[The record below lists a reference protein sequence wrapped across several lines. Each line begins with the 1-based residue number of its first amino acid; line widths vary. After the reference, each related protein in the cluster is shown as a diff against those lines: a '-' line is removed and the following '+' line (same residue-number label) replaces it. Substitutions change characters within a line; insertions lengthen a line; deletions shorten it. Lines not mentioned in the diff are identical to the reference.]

1 MPIFACF
8 FYSSLCDI
16 LIFFFQ
22 FFLLPIIA
30 HYCPLWLK
38 KHFLLQLANNIA
50 YYCVL
55 YNTIF
60 TLLYSGIFYIL
71 NFYYCPL
78 LPTLAKKALLPSPGF
93 PGIGKPGLGNIA
105 NPGHSSTTFGTGP
118 VFFYKLRYIVSFR
131 LVEMTISTNLKLT
144 IYRNLYENTGPVLV
158 ITSTRMVCLWFCW
171 LGFLSNLGLN
181 VINGFAWNFY
191 FGDDF
196 LFI

>member
-1 MPIFACF
+1 MVSWYEQSCMARIQYLTCLRDCTNINWHFVIYFSFITFLSKLANIIAYFCMLWQYY

-38 KHFLLQLANNIA
+38 KHFLLQLANIIA

-93 PGIGKPGLGNIA
+93 PGFSRDGK
-105 NPGHSSTTFGTGP
+105 
-118 VFFYKLRYIVSFR
+118 
-131 LVEMTISTNLKLT
+131 
-144 IYRNLYENTGPVLV
+144 
-158 ITSTRMVCLWFCW
+158 TRA
-171 LGFLSNLGLN
+171 G
-181 VINGFAWNFY
+181 
-191 FGDDF
+191 
-196 LFI
+196 